1 MRERHVY
8 SIPPL
13 TTLDAVRKH
22 EAAQRKRPHD
32 PFGGRLSFGEPRQGS
47 QQELPGES
55 AEGFNI
61 KDHVFQKPADKRPK
75 IDLTYPDGRITWN
88 VETIEFNGLLII
100 AQLSGIDSS
109 GTLHFERSRRDY
121 GQDNVVFF
129 APVKYKKSPAYLI
142 FATHSDIFETQV
154 VPQKKDVSPFF
165 REEIYCPRLLTHYVP
180 ASMRPS
186 YNNGIYTV
194 KYSERGLANI

>member
-1 MRERHVY
+1 MKERHIR

-22 EAAQRKRPHD
+22 EATQRKRPYG
-32 PFGGRLSFGEPRQGS
+32 PFDGRLSLGKPRQDS
-47 QQELPGES
+47 QQKLQEES
-55 AEGFNI
+55 AGGFAI

-75 IDLTYPDGRITWN
+75 IDLAYSDERIRWN
-88 VETIEFNGLLII
+88 VETVEDDGLWII

-109 GTLHFERSRRDY
+109 GAPHFERSRRDY

-129 APVKYKKSPAYLI
+129 ALVRYKKSPAYLI
-142 FATHSDIFETQV
+142 FATHGDIFETQV

-165 REEIYCPRLLTHYVP
+165 RDEIYCPRLLTHYVP
-180 ASMRPS
+180 TSMRPS
-186 YNNGIYTV
+186 YNNGIYTL
-194 KYSERGLANI
+194 YSP